1 MPSFKDSVGREW
13 LVRLSGPRIEEVSKA
28 VGINL
33 VSLSD
38 PVFPKFAED
47 MSLIP
52 RCLWIICRKQALQA
66 NVDAEQFGEAV
77 AGDCLEDA
85 GKALTEAILDFFP
98 QSTRDTLR
106 ALSRQDAATKTAAMD
121 LLKTTLE
128 NPDFATAM
136 QQNQMTQMK
145 KLLASLTPRTG
156 ATVSQVSAELTPTNE
171 P

>member
-1 MPSFKDSVGREW
+1 MPSFKDAAGREW
-13 LVRLSGPRIEEVSKA
+13 LVKLSGPRIDEVNKA
-28 VGINL
+28 TGVNL

-52 RCLWIICRKQALQA
+52 RCLWLICRKQAMQS

-77 AGDCLEDA
+77 AGDCLEQA
-85 GKALTEAILDFFP
+85 VSALTEAILDFFP

-106 ALSRQDAATKTAAMD
+106 ALSRQDAATKSAAMD

-128 NPDFATAM
+128 NQDFAAAM
-136 QQNQMTQMK
+136 MENQKNQMR
-145 KLLASLTPRTG
+145 KLLQTLTPLTG
-156 ATVSQVSAELTPTNE
+156 ATVSPVSAESTPTNE